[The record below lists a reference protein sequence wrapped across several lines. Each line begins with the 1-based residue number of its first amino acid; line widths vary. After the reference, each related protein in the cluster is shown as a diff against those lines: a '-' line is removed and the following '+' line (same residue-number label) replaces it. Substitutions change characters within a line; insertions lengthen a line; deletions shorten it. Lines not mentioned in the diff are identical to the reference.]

1 VTVIVGVVAGKRV
14 VIGSDSVLTDEGHS
28 VMQAQKVHAIPLK
41 NGPGF
46 VLLGCA
52 GFAAAQGVLVR
63 HLKPRPPGKKGLG
76 PWAQDLAEK
85 ASDLLLERH
94 ICDRDEDGGGAAL
107 DALLAYGPSLWV
119 LSHQLA
125 TPVGSYV
132 AIGSGAM
139 AASGALHALQ
149 VSAPHL
155 LPEPRVT
162 YAVEAAAASHLEI
175 RAPVQLHST

>member
-1 VTVIVGVVAGKRV
+1 MTVIVGVVSGKRV
-14 VIGSDSVLTDEGHS
+14 VLGSDSVLTDDSHS
-28 VMQAQKVHAIPLK
+28 VMHAQKVHSIPLK

-76 PWAQDLAEK
+76 PWAQALAEE
-85 ASDLLLERH
+85 ASDMLLERH
-94 ICDRDEDGGGAAL
+94 VTAGEEEGHCAAL
-107 DALLAYGPSLWV
+107 DALLAYGGNLWC

-139 AASGALHALQ
+139 AASGALHALA

-175 RAPVQLHST
+175 RGPVQLHST